1 MSRFNQNQSQ
11 QQGPY
16 GGNNYQNQN
25 QGQGWRNNQNQH
37 NQNNQ
42 GYGWRNNQNNTQSNR
57 TSETHSEKK
66 LDLEQALAQML
77 TSHSAFMN
85 ETKANM
91 QQQAT
96 QLNNQ
101 AAQLRSLEAQ
111 MGQMAKL
118 LTERQPGSL
127 PSNLEVN
134 PRRDGNEHVKA
145 VTLRSGK
152 DLETKE
158 KPSTTKEVEAENVI
172 QHSQSDDTNKEQ
184 PQEKQ
189 SSETSIEAK
198 ASIPVPYPQR
208 LKKHKLDKQFTKFM
222 DVFKKL
228 HINIPFADALEQMP
242 SYVKFMKDI
251 LSQKRRLADFET
263 VNLTE
268 ECSAI
273 LQRKLPHKLK
283 DPGSFTIPC
292 TIRNAIFERALCDL
306 GASINLMPLSIFKR
320 LGFGEARP
328 TTVTLQLADRSLKH
342 PRGII
347 EDVLVKVDKFIFPA
361 DFIVLDMEED
371 KEIPIILGRPFLAT
385 GRAMIDVQR
394 GELKLRV
401 QEEEVKFNV
410 FEAVRHPA
418 ESDTCFMADIVET
431 IVSSQSG
438 FTDPLETSLVESE
451 SENLSDEAKEY
462 VKWMDSFGH
471 NKRKYF
477 ESLGEGAKPPVPSI
491 EQPPKMEQ
499 KPLPSHLKYAY
510 LGEESTLPVII
521 SSSLTAMEEEKLLRV
536 LRDHKQ
542 ALGWSLADL
551 KGIHPSMCMHR
562 ILLEDGHKPSVEAQR
577 RLNPTMKEVVRKEV
591 LKWLDTRVI
600 YPISD
605 SAWVSPVQ
613 VVPKKG
619 GTTVIK
625 TENNILLPSRT
636 VTGWRICI
644 DYRKL
649 NKATRKDHFPLPF
662 LDQMLDRLAG
672 YEYYCFLDGYSGYNQ
687 IAIAPEDQ
695 EKTTFT
701 CPYGTF
707 AFRRM
712 PFGLCN
718 APGTFQRCM
727 MAIFSDMVEKTIEI
741 FMDDFSVM
749 GNSFDNCLENLR
761 AVLARCEETNLVL
774 N

>member
-1 MSRFNQNQSQ
+1 MKKTTDQAYEILEDAATNTNQWPREKATPVKAVGGTDNEVLNNLVNHVAQLTKQLNRQQGTANAIQTNPWELCEFCGEQHSSTECQSGNPTVEQAQYVSRFNQNQSQ

-16 GGNNYQNQN
+16 GGNSYQNQN
-25 QGQGWRNNQNQH
+25 QGQGWRNNQNQ
-37 NQNNQ
+37 NNKKNQ

-111 MGQMAKL
+111 MGQMANL

-127 PSNLEVN
+127 PSNSEVN

-158 KPSTTKEVEAENVI
+158 KPSTTEEVEAENVI
-172 QHSQSDDTNKEQ
+172 QYSQSDDTNKEQ

-189 SSETSIEAK
+189 SSETSVEAK

-273 LQRKLPHKLK
+273 LQRKLPQKLK

-306 GASINLMPLSIFKR
+306 GASINLIPLSIFKR
-320 LGFGEARP
+320 LGLGEARP
-328 TTVTLQLADRSLKH
+328 TTVTLQLADGSLKH

-418 ESDTCFMADIVET
+418 ESDTCFMADIVEA
-431 IVSSQSG
+431 IVSSQIG
-438 FTDPLETSLVESE
+438 LTDPLETSLVENE
-451 SENLSDEAKEY
+451 SENLSDEAEEY

-471 NKRKYF
+471 NRRKYF

-510 LGEESTLPVII
+510 LGEKSTLPVII

-536 LRDHKQ
+536 L
-542 ALGWSLADL
+542 
-551 KGIHPSMCMHR
+551 
-562 ILLEDGHKPSVEAQR
+562 
-577 RLNPTMKEVVRKEV
+577 
-591 LKWLDTRVI
+591 
-600 YPISD
+600 
-605 SAWVSPVQ
+605 
-613 VVPKKG
+613 
-619 GTTVIK
+619 
-625 TENNILLPSRT
+625 
-636 VTGWRICI
+636 
-644 DYRKL
+644 
-649 NKATRKDHFPLPF
+649 
-662 LDQMLDRLAG
+662 
-672 YEYYCFLDGYSGYNQ
+672 
-687 IAIAPEDQ
+687 
-695 EKTTFT
+695 
-701 CPYGTF
+701 
-707 AFRRM
+707 
-712 PFGLCN
+712 
-718 APGTFQRCM
+718 
-727 MAIFSDMVEKTIEI
+727 
-741 FMDDFSVM
+741 
-749 GNSFDNCLENLR
+749 
-761 AVLARCEETNLVL
+761 
-774 N
+774 